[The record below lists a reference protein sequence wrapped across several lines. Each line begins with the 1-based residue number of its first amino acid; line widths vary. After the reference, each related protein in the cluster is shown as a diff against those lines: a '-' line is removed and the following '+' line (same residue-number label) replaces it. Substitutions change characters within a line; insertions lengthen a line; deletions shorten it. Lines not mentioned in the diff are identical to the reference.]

1 MAILILILNTI
12 NMKKIIYILI
22 FLPFFGSSQYTSI
35 PDSAFEAKLITL
47 GLDNAWD
54 GQVLTASV
62 DTVTNLDVNCYN
74 CFDTLEIIYDLTGI
88 EAFDALENLNS
99 SYHFI
104 DNLNLSSNTNLINV
118 NLKSNS
124 RLTLLELNGNPNL
137 VSLDIRQCS
146 SLDFL
151 SLNGASNLTTFY
163 EPSSGMITANFNGCS
178 SLTELDLT
186 PGVSDVNLNGCTSLT
201 DLEIQNLPI
210 FLNNNPNISS
220 LDISSCSSLNEVVLR
235 FTAINCFN
243 AKNGN
248 SNLRVRTYFDTTI
261 SCIEVNDTNIANSNN
276 WIIEPN
282 VSLST
287 DCSFANNCFD
297 FTSVVEQSTKIR
309 VYPNPTSNLINID
322 VPGFENKVNVELYD
336 INGRLLET
344 SNNVIVSL
352 KNYQR
357 GIYLLKVS
365 YGEKTELIRVLR
377 D

>member
-1 MAILILILNTI
+1 MN
-12 NMKKIIYILI
+12 KIIYLLI
-22 FLPFFGSSQYTSI
+22 FLPFFCSSQYTSI
-35 PDSAFEAKLITL
+35 PDSVFEAKLITL

-54 GQVLTASV
+54 GQVLTSNI
-62 DTVTNLDVNCYN
+62 DTLTNLDVNCSN
-74 CFDTLEIIYDLTGI
+74 CFDTLELIYDLTGI
-88 EAFDALENLNS
+88 EAFDALENLNC

-104 DNLNLSSNTNLINV
+104 ENLNLSSNINLISV
-118 NLKSNS
+118 DLMSNS
-124 RLTLLELNGNPNL
+124 RLTLLELNANPNL
-137 VSLDIRQCS
+137 VSLNLMQCS

-151 SLNGASNLTTFY
+151 SLNGASSLTTFS

-178 SLTELDLT
+178 SLTELDLA

-201 DLEIQNLPI
+201 DLEIHNTTL

-261 SCIEVNDTNIANSNN
+261 SCIEVNDPNIANLNN

-287 DCSFANNCFD
+287 DCSFASNCFD
-297 FTSVVEQSTKIR
+297 FSSVEEQSTIIE
-309 VYPNPTSNLINID
+309 VFPNPTNNYINI
-322 VPGFENKVNVELYD
+322 VLPGFENKVHTELYD
-336 INGRLLET
+336 LNGRLLET
-344 SNNVIVSL
+344 SNNNAIVSL

-357 GIYLLKVS
+357 GIYLLKVT
-365 YGEKTELIRVLR
+365 YGEKTELVRVVR

>member
-1 MAILILILNTI
+1 MTILILILNTI
-12 NMKKIIYILI
+12 NMKKIIYLLI
-22 FLPFFGSSQYTSI
+22 FFPLIAISQYTSI

-74 CFDTLEIIYDLTGI
+74 CFDTLETIYDLTGI
-88 EAFDALENLNS
+88 EAFDALENLDC

-104 DNLNLSSNTNLINV
+104 DNLSLSSNTNLINV

-137 VSLDIRQCS
+137 VSLNLMQC

-151 SLNGASNLTTFY
+151 SLNGASSLTTFHK
-163 EPSSGMITANFNGCS
+163 PSSGMVTANFNGCS
-178 SLTELDLT
+178 SLTELDLS

-210 FLNNNPNISS
+210 FLNNNPNLSS

-235 FTAINCFN
+235 STAINCFN

-248 SNLRVRTYFDTTI
+248 SNLRVRTYFDNTI
-261 SCIEVNDTNIANSNN
+261 SCIEVSDTNIANLNN

-287 DCSFANNCFD
+287 DCSFASNCFD
-297 FTSVVEQSTKIR
+297 FTSVDEQSTKIK

-322 VPGFENKVNVELYD
+322 VPGFENKVLTELYD
-336 INGRLLET
+336 LNGRLLEN
-344 SNNVIVSL
+344 SNNAIISL
-352 KNYQR
+352 KNYRR
-357 GIYLLKVS
+357 GIYMLQVT
-365 YGEKTELIRVLR
+365 YGKKTELVRILK